1 LAGSNNKVF
10 AAVLDDK
17 PASLANGEHRAFG
30 LFPFGWLYRSG
41 PHLSGKLLR
50 CFSHFRPEPF
60 TDFVAGHCLCLLFA
74 LLFLSLARVGEN
86 SFVKIGEY
94 GFRFLNAE
102 RFGTIRAVQPFNRF
116 PRR

>member
-1 LAGSNNKVF
+1 
-10 AAVLDDK
+10 
-17 PASLANGEHRAFG
+17 
-30 LFPFGWLYRSG
+30 
-41 PHLSGKLLR
+41 
-50 CFSHFRPEPF
+50 
-60 TDFVAGHCLCLLFA
+60 LLFA